1 MTGSIQSPDARIRAR
16 TRVPITFCAAALALL
31 GAMACVPAI
40 PVAPTV
46 QPVPRGQ
53 ALWVVEPGDVIR
65 LKVWLSAD
73 ESGDLPVNERG
84 QVLVPTVGRITVAGL
99 APAAVQAAIIRGFAG
114 RLDSTKVEVTFLRPV
129 SVLGGVRVPG
139 LQLADPSASVLSL
152 ISRAGGPLRPGG
164 DVRAFLLRIGEDP
177 HEISVGDRVSD
188 LGIRSTDQLYVQD
201 PPFVVRNEI
210 AIRSVFEALQV
221 ISTIVTIIVV
231 TRR

>member
-1 MTGSIQSPDARIRAR
+1 MRSTL
-16 TRVPITFCAAALALL
+16 AAASFALI
-31 GAMACVPAI
+31 GAVACVPAV

-46 QPVPRGQ
+46 QPVPRG
-53 ALWVVEPGDVIR
+53 APAWLVEPGDVIR
-65 LKVWLSAD
+65 LKVWLAPD
-73 ESGDLPVNERG
+73 QSGDLIVDAAG
-84 QVLVPTVGRITVAGL
+84 QVLVPTVGHVNVAGVL
-99 APAAVQAAIIRGFAG
+99 PSAVQSAITRGFAG
-114 RLDSTKVEVTFLRPV
+114 RLDSTRVEVTFLRPV

-152 ISRAGGPLRPGG
+152 ISRAGGPVRPGG
-164 DVRAFLLRIGEDP
+164 DVRAFLLRVGEEP
-177 HEISVGDRVSD
+177 HEISVADRASS

-210 AIRSVFEALQV
+210 AIRSVFEALSV